1 MLLSFLPSLTEGKTG
16 SMRFS
21 AAGISLLVQNP
32 HNPLRREV
40 KS

>member
-1 MLLSFLPSLTEGKTG
+1 LLSFLPSLIRGENG

-32 HNPLRREV
+32 HNLLRLEV

>member
-1 MLLSFLPSLTEGKTG
+1 
-16 SMRFS
+16 MRFS
-21 AAGISLLVQNP
+21 AAGISLLVQNL